1 MSHHIKARLFI
12 FSMFFHYA
20 IVSVAQEKIAA
31 TDLVKIDFNHLASS
45 KKKIQAFDADLMPAY
60 NLLIKDADKALL
72 FKPVSVMN
80 KTDLPPSG
88 DKHDYMSIAPYW
100 WPNPNTAN
108 GIPYI
113 RKDGEINPEVK
124 NFPDKVV
131 LPGLS
136 SSIYHLSLA
145 YYFTGQEAYAAH
157 ATKLIRTWF
166 LDTATRMNPNLNY
179 AQSVKGV
186 TEGRAEGIIDTR
198 HFMHIIDAI
207 SLIKDSKAWTST
219 DQSGMQLWVK
229 EFSQWLM
236 TSKIGIEEMNA
247 PNNHGVWFDA
257 QLLAYAGFLGDTGM
271 MRKIHERV
279 MGRLDAEMD
288 IQGSFPLEMK
298 RTTSLHY
305 SVFILNAYANL
316 ATRFQQHGL
325 DLWHAKTSSGKS
337 LKLAFDFMLPYLLKQ
352 KEWTGPQINAFKE
365 VEAIPLLS
373 KAISQYGCASCEE
386 EIKRLAGAAY
396 PSLLMKLL
404 N

>member
-1 MSHHIKARLFI
+1 MKKFFLLLWTAVLVHIVL
-12 FSMFFHYA
+12 S
-20 IVSVAQEKIAA
+20 AQEKISL
-31 TDLVKIDFNHLASS
+31 TDLVKMDFDRLKLS
-45 KKKIQAFDADLMPAY
+45 KTRILGKDKEYLPAY
-60 NLLIKDADKALL
+60 DQLIKDADKALL
-72 FKPVSVMN
+72 FKPVTVMT

-100 WPNPNTAN
+100 WPNPNTPN
-108 GIPYI
+108 GIPYV
-113 RKDGEINPEVK
+113 RRDGEVNPEVK

-145 YYFTGQEAYAAH
+145 YYFTGKNEYATH
-157 ATKLIRTWF
+157 AIQLIRVWF
-166 LDTATRMNPNLNY
+166 LDEKTRMNPNLKY

-186 TEGRAEGIIDTR
+186 TEGRAEGVIDTR

-207 SLIKDSKAWTST
+207 SLIKDSKDWTSA
-219 DQSGMQLWVK
+219 DQSGMVLWVRD
-229 EFSQWLM
+229 FSKWMM

-271 MRKIHERV
+271 IRKIHERV

-298 RTTSLHY
+298 RTTSFHY

-316 ATRFQQHGL
+316 AIRFQQHGL

-337 LKLAFDFMLPYLLKQ
+337 LKLGFDFILPYLMKE
-352 KEWTGPQINAFKE
+352 KEWTGAQINAFKAM
-365 VEAIPLLS
+365 EALPLLQ
-373 KAISQYGCASCEE
+373 KAVSEYGCKACVAEM
-386 EIKRLAGAAY
+386 KRLAGPAY
-396 PSLLMKLL
+396 PSLLTMLL
-404 N
+404 